1 MPEDFT
7 STPGQL
13 HSEVNDDA
21 LNIARVQNCPE
32 ITILNTPFGQG
43 QGGQDVQDGQNG
55 HGVQGSEK
63 HLIRVMTGSDR
74 VDICCNR
81 CDRP

>member
-1 MPEDFT
+1 MPADFT

-13 HSEVNDDA
+13 HPEVNDDA

-43 QGGQDVQDGQNG
+43 QVKGGQGGQDGQDGQKG
-55 HGVQGSEK
+55 HGVQGSRN
-63 HLIRVMTGSDR
+63 I
-74 VDICCNR
+74 
-81 CDRP
+81 